1 MGSYYEEHFLRNM
14 PWLVKNMKRPK
25 VGEKKSRGT
34 RKYLLDLDWVLDSR
48 FDYFYPPCILFCKI

>member
-1 MGSYYEEHFLRNM
+1 M

-48 FDYFYPPCILFCKI
+48 FDYFYPPCIIFCKI